1 MHLVD
6 SFIRNPVKVTVGV
19 LIVVLFGVVA
29 LLNMPKQ
36 LTPRVVRPVLTIE
49 TQWPGAS
56 PQEVE
61 REIIQ
66 EQEEQLQ
73 AVEGVLKMT
82 STCNDSGGR
91 IVLEFAV
98 GTDMSEALLRVNTN
112 LQQVREYPEDA
123 SEPRLRLSDTSDSPI
138 ARFFLSLTPPTDEEI
153 ADVQSAYPELQEP
166 LDAVRRAN
174 NPGLAL
180 LRLNKVANELGDKFP
195 TVRDLVPEPIDVQ
208 GLERFIED
216 NVSPRFERISGVSDV
231 YVYGGTDEE
240 LQIIVDPEK
249 LAAREITITQIR
261 EALRGQN
268 KDTSSGD
275 FWEGKRRWV
284 VRVLGQFD
292 DPEDVANQ
300 LLAVRD
306 GAPVYI
312 RDVAEVRIGFKKPDG
327 FSRRYGTRSLGM
339 GIQRQAD
346 ANVLEVMADVY
357 RTAEE
362 VNEQILGPMGLTLF
376 QQYDE
381 TEYIE
386 SSIALVQQN
395 IYIGGALT
403 LIVLMMFL
411 NRSKLVIAATPFIAA
426 TAVAAAYVSPWFFV
440 VTLVLI
446 VVIGFLRARGA
457 LVVGLAIPTSI
468 VGTFLMMGLFGRSL
482 NVISLS
488 GMAFAVGM
496 LVDSAVVVLENIF
509 RRHEEG
515 ESPFEAAAR
524 GTEEVWGAVIA
535 STLTTIAVFVP
546 VLFIEDVAGQ
556 LFRDIA
562 LAISCAVGLSML
574 VSFTLIPTLSARL
587 FVDGKPHLRSSKQRT
602 AQHNTQRD
610 NFFVRGVV
618 GLNGWIQRGIV
629 RSLAVILLIIGGS
642 FGLTYALWP
651 AVDYLPNGNRN
662 MVIAMMSLP
671 PGYNINHMMAIADQI
686 DEELRPYWDTDLG
699 TPEAAA
705 LDAPVMFDYFF
716 FMRRGEIFL
725 GVRSAEPSRVQ
736 EFIPVLQ
743 RMKDIIPGTQLRA
756 SSSSLFDRGLTSGR
770 SIDIEI
776 SGPELPR
783 LIALGQEVM
792 KGLRRELS
800 DAQAFPQPSLD
811 LASPELQLTPRRM
824 QTAEMGVSATELGYT
839 VDALLDG
846 AYAGDFFS
854 GGDKIDMTIKG
865 NDTSVSHTQDLEV
878 LPIATPDGQLVP
890 LGTLADLRFASGP
903 QTIVRRERQRAITI
917 GVTPPPEMA
926 LEEAMTLINT
936 RILDPMRDGGAF
948 AGGYRTYL
956 AGTADQLRQSWQS
969 LQWNLLL
976 ALAITYLLM
985 AALFESWLYPF
996 VIIMTVPLGAVGGL
1010 IGLAVLNLFIL
1021 QPLDVLTMLGFVI
1034 LIGTVVNNAI
1044 LIVHQSLNHMR
1055 DDGMPPSEAIPES
1068 VRTRIRPIFITTAT
1082 TVLGLLPLV
1091 IFPGSGSELYR
1102 GLGSVVLG
1110 GLIVST
1116 IFTLV
1121 LVPTVFAL
1129 TMRARMR
1136 LVRLVSSSEDD
1147 EVSLPPSAQGGDHP
1161 SPEAGQ
1167 LNGEGA
1173 PSNGHST
1180 HDATV
1185 TPIPTNV

>member
-19 LIVVLFGVVA
+19 LIVALFGVVA
-29 LLNMPKQ
+29 LVNMPKQ
-36 LTPRVVRPVLTIE
+36 LTPRVVRPVLTID

-56 PQEVE
+56 PQEME

-82 STCNDSGGR
+82 STCNDSSGG

-98 GTDMSEALLRVNTN
+98 GTDMTEALMRVNTN

-138 ARFFLSLTPPTDEEI
+138 ARYFLSLIPPSDDKI
-153 ADVQSAYPELQEP
+153 VAVQKAHPELKQP
-166 LDAVRRAN
+166 LDMVRKAS

-180 LRLNKVANELGDKFP
+180 LRLSRVVNEHGDAFP
-195 TVRDLVPEPIDVQ
+195 ELSDLLPKEVDMR
-208 GLERFIED
+208 GMERFIED
-216 NVSPRFERISGVSDV
+216 NVSPRFERVQGVSDV

-249 LAAREITITQIR
+249 LAARQITISQIR
-261 EALRGQN
+261 ESLRGQN
-268 KDTSSGD
+268 KDTSGGD

-284 VRVLGQFD
+284 VRVLGQFSN
-292 DPEDVANQ
+292 PEEVEDQ

-306 GAPVYI
+306 GAPVYL
-312 RDVAEVRIGFKKPDG
+312 RDVAEVRMGFKKPDG
-327 FSRRYGTRSLGM
+327 FSRRYGTASLGL
-339 GIQRQAD
+339 GIQRQSD
-346 ANVLEVMADVY
+346 ANVLEIMDDLRVVTD
-357 RTAEE
+357 E
-362 VNEQILGPMGLTLF
+362 VNEDILRPMGLQLF

-381 TEYIE
+381 TEYID
-386 SSIALVQQN
+386 SAIALVEQN

-403 LIVLMMFL
+403 LIVLMLFL

-426 TAVAAAYVSPWFFV
+426 SAVAAAYVSPWFFLA
-440 VTLVLI
+440 TLFLI
-446 VVIGFLRARGA
+446 VAIGLVRARGA

-482 NVISLS
+482 NVISLA

-496 LVDSAVVVLENIF
+496 LVDSAVVVLENIY
-509 RRHEEG
+509 RRYEEG

-524 GTEEVWGAVIA
+524 GTEEVWGAVVA

-562 LAISCAVGLSML
+562 LAISCAVGLSMV

-587 FVDGKPHLRSSKQRT
+587 FVDDGPQR
-602 AQHNTQRD
+602 QRVSRPTHIDTSHD

-618 GLNGWIQRGIV
+618 GMNTWIQQSTI
-629 RSLAVILLIIGGS
+629 RSMVVTLLIVGGAVW
-642 FGLTYALWP
+642 FTYVLWP

-662 MVIAMMSLP
+662 MVIANMSFP
-671 PGYNINHMMAIADQI
+671 PGYNINHMMEIADLI
-686 DEELRPYWDTDLG
+686 DEELRPYWDTDPD

-705 LDAPVMFDYFF
+705 LDAPVMQDYFF
-716 FMRRGEIFL
+716 FMRRGGIFL
-725 GVRSAEPSRVQ
+725 GVRAADPSRVQ
-736 EFIPVLQ
+736 DYIPVLQ

-756 SSSSLFDRGLTSGR
+756 SSASLFERGLSGGR

-776 SGPELPR
+776 TGPQLPR
-783 LIALGQEVM
+783 LIELGRQILGNVRTN
-792 KGLRRELS
+792 LP

-811 LASPELQLTPRRM
+811 LSSPELQLTPRLM

-846 AYAGDFFS
+846 AYAGDYFS

-865 NDTSVSHTQDLEV
+865 TDTSVSHTQDLET
-878 LPIATPDGQLVP
+878 LPVATPGGQLVP
-890 LGTLADLRFASGP
+890 LMTLADLKFGSGP

-917 GVTPPPEMA
+917 GVTPPPEMP
-926 LEEAMTLINT
+926 LEEAMTLINDK
-936 RILDPMRDGGAF
+936 ILRPMRENGAF

-996 VIIMTVPLGAVGGL
+996 VIIFTVPLGAVGGL
-1010 IGLAVLNLFIL
+1010 IGLATLNLFMF
-1021 QPLDVLTMLGFVI
+1021 QALDVLTMLGFVI

-1055 DDGMPPSEAIPES
+1055 EDHMPPLEAIPES
-1068 VRTRIRPIFITTAT
+1068 VRTRIRPIFITTGT

-1091 IFPGSGSELYR
+1091 LFPGAGSELYR

-1129 TMRARMR
+1129 TMNARSGLARLIWGRAT
-1136 LVRLVSSSEDD
+1136 D
-1147 EVSLPPSAQGGDHP
+1147 VSLKSASPTTGDEELDL
-1161 SPEAGQ
+1161 STVS
-1167 LNGEGA
+1167 NGRTSS
-1173 PSNGHST
+1173 SNGH
-1180 HDATV
+1180 HVDDAKKS
-1185 TPIPTNV
+1185 PQPTQA